1 MVGYACHV
9 FNELPNFTFHLKTEN
24 KVFPENVTNL
34 IQTDLSIIISITINL
49 ISVITITIN
58 LISVITKFSIGS
70 VRIYATKGPFKT
82 CN

>member
-49 ISVITITIN
+49 ISVIT
-58 LISVITKFSIGS
+58 KFSIGS